1 MKIAVLLLAFAIGC
15 AQFCLLAA
23 LLKAALG
30 GNLKRALP
38 LLGAKLVLYGG
49 SAALLALAFRAYLL
63 WAAIGYGAAVPLCL
77 LVYYLFFNRK
87 GGTADDTPAN
97 R

>member
-1 MKIAVLLLAFAIGC
+1 MKIAVLLLAFAVGS
-15 AQFCLLAA
+15 AQFFLLSA

-30 GNLKRALP
+30 GRIKHALP
-38 LLGAKLVLYGG
+38 LLGAKLLLYGAA
-49 SAALLALAFRAYLL
+49 AALLALVFRAYLI

-77 LVYYLFFNRK
+77 LVYLLFIHRK
-87 GGTADDTPAN
+87 GGTADDARTD

>member
-1 MKIAVLLLAFAIGC
+1 MKIAVLLLAFAVGS
-15 AQFCLLAA
+15 AQFFLLAA

-30 GNLKRALP
+30 GRLNRALP
-38 LLGAKLVLYGG
+38 LLGAKLLLYGG
-49 SAALLALAFRAYLL
+49 SAALLALVFRAYLI

-77 LVYYLFFNRK
+77 LVYLLFIHRK
-87 GGTADDTPAN
+87 GGTADDARTD